1 MAPDIPSIQHACTR
15 LISQY
20 AYLNDERRFDE
31 LSQLFTEDAVL
42 YRPSA
47 PEQAIRG
54 RAAILQAFQKRPA
67 NAMTFHVCSDVLIDV
82 EDETRAAGRSRILL
96 LSATRSGDGQLA
108 AVESKMPV
116 PGVFHDV
123 FRLTAQGWQF
133 AERRGAFWIPAL
145 DVTAPR

>member
-1 MAPDIPSIQHACTR
+1 MTADISSIERACAR

-31 LSQLFTEDAVL
+31 LSQLFSEDALL

-54 RAAILQAFQKRPA
+54 RAAILQAFEKRPA
-67 NAMTFHVCSDVLIDV
+67 NAMTFHICSDILIDV
-82 EDETRAAGRSRILL
+82 KDETCAVGRSRILL
-96 LSATRSGDGQLA
+96 LSAARPEDGQLA
-108 AVESKMPV
+108 TVESKVPV

-123 FRLTAQGWQF
+123 FRLTGQGWQF
-133 AERRGAFWIPAL
+133 AERRGAFWIPV
-145 DVTAPR
+145 VTTPR